1 MTIEI
6 VELHEFTHW
15 KWWIFP
21 VRFVNVYQ
29 AGYHQIPDWAVWK
42 PWQLELPAG
51 ENQRAPVGWKGAI
64 FLGGWGRATYTKWP
78 LDEPL
83 FLDEL
88 LYDVFFLPVY
98 ISIYHPQISNGRRFQ
113 LVKHPDTSGYFYHLL
128 NLINLDCIWI
138 LVLTT
143 PEVSSWLVILCI
155 YQLYIYFLTLPLN
168 QGCG

>member
-51 ENQRAPVGWKGAI
+51 ENQRAPVGWKGAN

-88 LYDVFFLPVY
+88 LYDVFFATIYQY
-98 ISIYHPQISNGRRFQ
+98 ISSPNCPNFKWPTISVGE
-113 LVKHPDTSGYFYHLL
+113 TSGYFRIFLPSPEFNQFRLHL
-128 NLINLDCIWI
+128 NTRFDN
-138 LVLTT
+138 
-143 PEVSSWLVILCI
+143 SWG
-155 YQLYIYFLTLPLN
+155 F
-168 QGCG
+168 